1 MELDLAVQ
9 LSTEALEKHLDEE
22 IEKSRQLNRLLLR
35 RYNEARAAYELNLD
49 HPDAMYFGRY
59 LLFDTVE
66 DWRSFIGNI
75 QEELPQIMSALRED
89 LQMARSLERTP
100 IVEVEL
106 ARLDRCLS
114 SLHVL
119 ASTDSTR
126 EGA

>member
-9 LSTEALEKHLDEE
+9 LNTEALEKHLDEE
-22 IEKSRQLNRLLLR
+22 IEKGRQLNTLLLR

-59 LLFDTVE
+59 LFFDTVE
-66 DWRSFIGNI
+66 DWRRMIEDI
-75 QEELPQIMSALRED
+75 QEEAPQIMSALQES
-89 LQMARSLERTP
+89 LQIARFLERTP
-100 IVEVEL
+100 MAEVEL
-106 ARLDRCLS
+106 ERLDRCMN
-114 SLHVL
+114 SLRVL

>member
-1 MELDLAVQ
+1 MELDLALQ

-22 IEKSRQLNRLLLR
+22 IEKTRSMNRLLLR
-35 RYNEARAAYELNLD
+35 RYNEARVAYELNLEY
-49 HPDAMYFGRY
+49 PDVMYFGRY

-66 DWRSFIGNI
+66 EWRSSLQNT
-75 QEELPQIMSALRED
+75 QEGVPGITSALQESI
-89 LQMARSLERTP
+89 QMARSLERTP

-106 ARLDRCLS
+106 ERLDRCMN
-114 SLHVL
+114 SLRVL